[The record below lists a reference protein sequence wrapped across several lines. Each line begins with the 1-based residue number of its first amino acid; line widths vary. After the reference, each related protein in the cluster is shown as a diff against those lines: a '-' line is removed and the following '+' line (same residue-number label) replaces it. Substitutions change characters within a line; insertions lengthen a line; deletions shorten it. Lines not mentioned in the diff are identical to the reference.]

1 MKKIL
6 IGIAVVLVGLGV
18 YVGLNSKDNYDS
30 SKYEVILTPKHNGV
44 KVGDKLFIKLPDQ
57 FDKTHIST
65 NETKFMIISF
75 TKDNGHVIRNY
86 LKNHKPTLLT
96 DNNAFFLADISKV
109 PIAIRNMVIITDL
122 QQSEFPV
129 VLIHDKA
136 ISKKLN
142 NNHEGSM
149 VVHLEGSIVKSVN
162 YLDSDQELDKLFK
175 K

>member
-30 SKYEVILTPKHNGV
+30 SKYEVTLTPNHNGV
-44 KVGDKLFIKLPDQ
+44 KIGDKLFIKLPDQ
-57 FDKTHIST
+57 FDKTHTSSDK
-65 NETKFMIISF
+65 TKFMIISF
-75 TKDNGHVIRNY
+75 RKDDGHVIRNY
-86 LKNHKPTLLT
+86 LKNNKPTLLEE
-96 DNNAFFLADISKV
+96 NGAFFLADISKV
-109 PIAIRNMVIITDL
+109 PIAIRNMVIIRDL

-129 VLIHDKA
+129 LLIHDKA
-136 ISKKLN
+136 ISTNLN

-149 VVHLEGSIVKSVN
+149 VVHFENDVVKTITYVN
-162 YLDSDQELDKLFK
+162 SDAELDKLFK